1 MVFPLSDMDKTG
13 SRPYGTILLIALN
26 IAMFAVVQWKGPSF
40 EAAYAATPWEITH
53 GQDLPTPFSIDADGH
68 VDRLDEHGEPR
79 PGTRVV
85 LQEPVPFPVG
95 FTLLTAMFLH
105 GSPLHLVG
113 NMLFLWIFGDNVEE
127 VLGSIRYV
135 VVYLFCG
142 LCGTIA
148 QVAAAPNSLI
158 PSLGASG
165 AIAGVMGAYLVWF
178 PYHRVRV
185 LLIRFVLE
193 VPALWVI
200 GIWIVIQMI
209 RVILS
214 WAHVGDVV
222 GVAYLAHVGGAIA
235 GVLIGLIYRRR
246 ARRLGEPTWFSK
258 VVG

>member
-13 SRPYGTILLIALN
+13 TRPYGTFLLIALN
-26 IAMFAVVQWKGPSF
+26 LVFYSVAQWKGPSF
-40 EAAYAATPWEITH
+40 EAAYAATPWEISH
-53 GQDLPTPFSIDADGH
+53 GRDLPTPFSIDADGRAE
-68 VDRLDEHGEPR
+68 RLDPDGEPR

-85 LQEPVPFPVG
+85 WQDAVPFPVRL
-95 FTLLTAMFLH
+95 TVLTAMFLH
-105 GSPLHLVG
+105 GSPLHLFG

-135 VVYLFCG
+135 AVYLVCG
-142 LCGTIA
+142 LCGTIF
-148 QVAAAPNSLI
+148 QITAAPNSLI

-185 LLIRFVLE
+185 LLVRFVVE

-200 GIWIVIQMI
+200 GIWIAIQTF
-209 RVILS
+209 RAAAT
-214 WAHVGDVV
+214 WADAGEGG
-222 GVAYLAHVGGAIA
+222 GVAYLAHVGGALA
-235 GVLIGLIYRRR
+235 GVVVGLMYRGR
-246 ARRLGEPTWFSK
+246 AQRLGEPSWFSK

>member
-1 MVFPLSDMDKTG
+1 MVFPLSDMERTG
-13 SRPYGTILLIALN
+13 SRPYGTLVLMALN
-26 IAMFAVVQWKGPSF
+26 VVVFGIVQWKGPAF

-53 GQDLPTPFSIDADGH
+53 GRDLPTSFSIDAHGRADH
-68 VDRLDEHGEPR
+68 LDPSGEAP
-79 PGTRVV
+79 PGSRVV
-85 LQEPVPFPVG
+85 LQRPVPFPVSW
-95 FTLLTAMFLH
+95 TLLTAMFLH

-113 NMLFLWIFGDNVEE
+113 NLLFLWIFGDNVEE

-135 VVYLFCG
+135 LVYLFCG

-148 QVAAAPNSLI
+148 QIAAAPDSLI

-185 LLIRFVLE
+185 LLVRFVLE

-200 GIWIVIQMI
+200 GIWIGLQVL
-209 RVILS
+209 RAAAS
-214 WAHVGDVV
+214 WAHVGDVG
-222 GVAYLAHVGGAIA
+222 GVAYLAHVGGAAA
-235 GVLIGLIYRRR
+235 GVLIGVIYRGR
-246 ARRLGEPTWFSK
+246 ARRLGGPTWFSN